1 MAFTRAAH
9 ARNLVGPIIRSTYRI
24 TCVNAESVSHQGSL
38 MVLCDWNNIAAPA
51 VLKAAL
57 PRPVHVW
64 ADGPAGVPGPLLSV
78 TGDLAMPVT
87 RLGVDVVSRVAQ
99 MLDEGE
105 AVAALG
111 VGDLGYVLARS
122 GAPVLPVHVYAPTT
136 KRPTDPPAR
145 KADISVVVGNLQPFP
160 HYLKRAPVTRA
171 NARDAGEWARQ
182 VLVDSA
188 RESAREMEPHHDE

>member
-24 TCVNAESVSHQGSL
+24 TCVNAEAVPHQGA
-38 MVLCDWNNIAAPA
+38 VVIVCDWNNIAAPA

-64 ADGPAGVPGPLLSV
+64 ADGPAGVPGPLMSV

-87 RLGVDVVSRVAQ
+87 RLGLDVVSRATQ
-99 MLDEGE
+99 MLENGE
-105 AVAALG
+105 AVAAIG
-111 VGDLGYVLARS
+111 VEDLGYALARS
-122 GAPVLPVHVYAPTT
+122 GAPVLPVHIHAPTT

-145 KADISVVVGNLQPFP
+145 KAVISVVVGDLQPCP
-160 HYLKRAPVTRA
+160 EYVNVAPATRA
-171 NARDAGEWARQ
+171 SVRDAGEWARQ

-188 RESAREMEPHHDE
+188 RSTARETERSHDQ